1 MINVNRWY
9 ASIIDVIKKPN
20 EKGRLSTLI
29 FKIRTKSIIIY
40 NTSYLTSYLKYEL
53 S

>member
-1 MINVNRWY
+1 MINANRWY

-29 FKIRTKSIIIY
+29 FKNKNLQLRYYSPK
-40 NTSYLTSYLKYEL
+40 KKR
-53 S
+53 